1 MRDLTRSKHTERST
15 GPIGVNVKQMIS
27 ILFIDHANGS
37 ERNVRELLSAA
48 RPENL
53 KLDRVVSFRE
63 ILNAFRSKAH
73 DACLI
78 DSPAGNG
85 LKLFAQGRGV
95 GCTAP
100 VVLITTQDSG
110 EVLEAIRS
118 GVADCLI
125 RDELDASRIE
135 RSICSVVE
143 QARGAR
149 LQFERERRY
158 LALLDNADAIIYT
171 HDLKGNVTSINRAG
185 ERLTGYSQ
193 QEILGLH
200 ISQLVEVSYH
210 PRIRY
215 MIERTLDAQVRVV
228 ERLMLVTK
236 EGHNLTAEVGVHPIY
251 KEGRATEIQGIVTT
265 ETGLDFPGLPNMN
278 ALFRGS
284 FQGSR
289 PSSQTSISN
298 KLSGV
303 WSDQMRLRELNTT
316 QS

>member
-1 MRDLTRSKHTERST
+1 
-15 GPIGVNVKQMIS
+15 MIS

-37 ERNVRELLSAA
+37 ERTVRELLTAA

-53 KLDRVVSFRE
+53 KLDRVVSYRE
-63 ILNAFRSKAH
+63 ILNGFRSKAH
-73 DACLI
+73 DVCLI

-85 LKLFAQGRGV
+85 LKLFGQSRGV
-95 GCTAP
+95 GCTSP
-100 VVLITTQDSG
+100 VVLVTAQDAG
-110 EVLEAIRS
+110 EVLEAMRS

-143 QARGAR
+143 HARVAR

-193 QEILGLH
+193 QEMLGLH
-200 ISQLVEVSYH
+200 ISQLIEQSYR
-210 PRIRY
+210 PRVRY

-228 ERLMLVTK
+228 ERIALVTK
-236 EGHNLTAEVGVHPIY
+236 EGHNLTAELGVHPIY
-251 KEGRATEIQGIVTT
+251 KQGRAVEIQGIVTT
-265 ETGLDFPGLPNMN
+265 EPELNFSGPQDLD
-278 ALFRGS
+278 ALFRS
-284 FQGSR
+284 
-289 PSSQTSISN
+289 TN
-298 KLSGV
+298 ETNGV
-303 WSDQMRLRELNTT
+303 WTDQPQFHELI
-316 QS
+316 SPRS

>member
-1 MRDLTRSKHTERST
+1 
-15 GPIGVNVKQMIS
+15 MIS

-37 ERNVRELLSAA
+37 ERTVRELLTAA

-53 KLDRVVSFRE
+53 KLDRVVSYRE
-63 ILNAFRSKAH
+63 ILNGFRSKAH
-73 DACLI
+73 DVCLI

-85 LKLFAQGRGV
+85 LKLFAQSRGV
-95 GCTAP
+95 GCTSP
-100 VVLITTQDSG
+100 VVLVTAQDAG
-110 EVLEAIRS
+110 EVLEAMRS

-143 QARGAR
+143 HARAGR

-171 HDLKGNVTSINRAG
+171 HDLKGNVTSINSAG

-200 ISQLVEVSYH
+200 ISQLIEQSY
-210 PRIRY
+210 RARFRY

-228 ERLMLVTK
+228 ERIALVTK
-236 EGHNLTAEVGVHPIY
+236 QGHNLTAELGVHPIY
-251 KEGRATEIQGIVTT
+251 KEGRAAEIQGIVTT
-265 ETGLDFPGLPNMN
+265 QPELNFSGLQDLD
-278 ALFRGS
+278 ALFRSS
-284 FQGSR
+284 FEGSR
-289 PSSQTSISN
+289 RPSEMSITN
-298 KLSGV
+298 DLTGV
-303 WSDQMRLRELNTT
+303 WNDQPQFHELI
-316 QS
+316 SSRS